1 MPNQVPNKYPGWLD
15 PTMLQLASLT
25 DLPSQPINLNPATS
39 FLNTRIQQIKVAAAP
54 PVVNS
59 AAPVTVVRRNLGG
72 GNIQFRVQFIAP
84 TQAQDPNYQAT
95 SILVSTPNGT
105 TRLAASSG
113 AGPIIFNSTQTTAPA
128 SVVLQQ
134 QNSNA
139 TSMTGLGTGSSR
151 ALVQS

>member
-1 MPNQVPNKYPGWLD
+1 
-15 PTMLQLASLT
+15 
-25 DLPSQPINLNPATS
+25 
-39 FLNTRIQQIKVAAAP
+39 
-54 PVVNS
+54 VVNS

-72 GNIQFRVQFIAP
+72 GNFQFRVQFIAP
-84 TQAQDPNYQAT
+84 TSAQDPNYQAT
-95 SILVSTPNGT
+95 SILISTPNGT

-113 AGPIIFNSTQTTAPA
+113 AGPIIFNSSQTTAPA

-151 ALVQS
+151 TLVQS